1 MMKEESKWKMEPAV
15 LCVIFCVLCATS
27 IFVVMNFQLEC
38 VIVLFS
44 LPLSLPLLSSLC
56 VQMLNWF
63 DYHGH
68 ICLTFDML
76 GLSVFDFLVSI
87 YPCIHL
93 PCIVYSMLCFLWAF
107 FELFLFLSS
116 LQRDNNYYPYPLFQV
131 KHISYQLI
139 KAVKC
144 KCVI

>member
-27 IFVVMNFQLEC
+27 IFVVMNFPTRVC
-38 VIVLFS
+38 RHIVLSPS
-44 LPLSLPLLSSLC
+44 LSPSPLQFVCSDVKLVWLPWAHLS
-56 VQMLNWF
+56 
-63 DYHGH
+63 H
-68 ICLTFDML
+68 IWHAWAQCIRLPSEYIYMYSFTL
-76 GLSVFDFLVSI
+76 HSILYAVLLVSI
-87 YPCIHL
+87 
-93 PCIVYSMLCFLWAF
+93 FLI
-107 FELFLFLSS
+107 FLFLSS

-144 KCVI
+144 KCVT

>member
-1 MMKEESKWKMEPAV
+1 MEPAV
-15 LCVIFCVLCATS
+15 LCVIFYALCATS

-38 VIVLFS
+38 VIILFS

-87 YPCIHL
+87 YPM
-93 PCIVYSMLCFLWAF
+93 YSFTLHSIL
-107 FELFLFLSS
+107 
-116 LQRDNNYYPYPLFQV
+116 Y
-131 KHISYQLI
+131 
-139 KAVKC
+139 AVLL
-144 KCVI
+144 VNIF